1 MIECIL
7 IVLVQ
12 IIYTV
17 EDILWMHGVLQMVFA
32 GKKRLMLGGVCLLFI
47 AIYEGFIG
55 FGTNGPPILILLRGF
70 FILSIF
76 QERSG
81 TVLLKYF
88 FAFFYLD
95 MILRPIRW
103 GFMILCRQYGI
114 SWDMGI
120 GFFLNEGFQL
130 LALILFVC
138 VVQRKIVWKG
148 KIEEIPLKYYAM
160 GIVVGFFSASVWE
173 VARIILEEQPN
184 DIATFYEFLCLIFT
198 ELLYLFGIAL
208 PFVNELRLQYRKE
221 SQLKG
226 KLLDAQKAYCLSLQD
241 YMDSI
246 RIIRHDMKHHLDVLD
261 NYLQND
267 EISKAKKYLQ
277 SIDAHAKGIQRPIKS
292 VNHPLVDAVI
302 ENQYNKMSKDIILVC
317 EGKLPQNIQIE
328 DYDLCTIF
336 SNLLSNAKEAC
347 DKLQEHEKI
356 IRLGIRRKGRKIVVE
371 ISNPIEWSL
380 EKKKMGYFTSKEQ
393 KEEHGY
399 GLRSVKKTVEKYH
412 GSVDIDVR
420 NELITIYVFL

>member
-1 MIECIL
+1 MMECFTTM
-7 IVLVQ
+7 LVQ
-12 IIYTV
+12 IAYTV
-17 EDILWMHGVLQMVFA
+17 EDILWMHGVLQMTFA
-32 GKKRLMLGGVCLLFI
+32 EKKRLVSGGIFLSLV

-70 FILSIF
+70 FILLIF

-81 TVLLKYF
+81 TVFLKYF
-88 FAFFYLD
+88 FAFFYMD
-95 MILRPIRW
+95 MILRPVRW
-103 GFMILCRQYGI
+103 GFMVLCRQYGI
-114 SWDMGI
+114 SWDTGM
-120 GFFLNEGFQL
+120 GFFLNEGLQL

-138 VVQRKIVWKG
+138 FVQRKSVWKG
-148 KIEEIPLKYYAM
+148 KIKEIPLQYYAM

-173 VARIILEEQPN
+173 VARIILDGQSD

-226 KLLDAQKAYCLSLQD
+226 KLLDAQKAYCRSLQD
-241 YMDSI
+241 YMDGI
-246 RIIRHDMKHHLDVLD
+246 RIVRHDIKHHLDVLD
-261 NYLQND
+261 NYLQNN
-267 EISKAKKYLQ
+267 EIDKAKTYLQ

-302 ENQYNKMSKDIILVC
+302 ENQYNKMPEDIHLIC
-317 EGKLPQNIQIE
+317 EGKLPQNVQIE

-347 DKLQEHEKI
+347 EKIRKQEKI
-356 IRLGIRRKGRKIVVE
+356 IRINIRRQGKKIVLE
-371 ISNPIEWSL
+371 ISNPIEWRL
-380 EKKKMGYFTSKEQ
+380 DVKRIGNFTSKERQ
-393 KEEHGY
+393 EDHGY
-399 GLRSVKKTVEKYH
+399 GLRSVKMTVEKYQGH
-412 GSVDIDVR
+412 IDVDIK
-420 NELITIYVFL
+420 NGMITFRVFL